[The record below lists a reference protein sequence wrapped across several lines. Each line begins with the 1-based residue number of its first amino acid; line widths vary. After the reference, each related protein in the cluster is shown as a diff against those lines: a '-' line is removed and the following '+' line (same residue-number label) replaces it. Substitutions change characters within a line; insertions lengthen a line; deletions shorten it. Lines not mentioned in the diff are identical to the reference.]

1 MWSFL
6 LLFWSRHLYLVS
18 LSQNLQDTCFR
29 FFLIQHIVNW
39 VLQIIG
45 HAVFE
50 KRAPALTDNLLLTLN
65 APFFVTAE
73 VLKIMGWKKEEF
85 VGINKEVNERI
96 ERFRESKKA
105 K

>member
-1 MWSFL
+1 M
-6 LLFWSRHLYLVS
+6 VS
-18 LSQNLQDTCFR
+18 LTQDLQDTCFR

-39 VLQIIG
+39 ILQIVG
-45 HAVFE
+45 HAIFE

-73 VLKIMGWKKEEF
+73 VLKMMGWKKDEF
-85 VGINKEVNERI
+85 VGIDKDIDERI
-96 ERFRESKKA
+96 KKFKESKKT

>member
-1 MWSFL
+1 M
-6 LLFWSRHLYLVS
+6 VS
-18 LSQNLQDTCFR
+18 LTQDLQDTCFR

-39 VLQIIG
+39 ILQIVG
-45 HAVFE
+45 HAIFE

-73 VLKIMGWKKEEF
+73 VLKMMGWKKDEF
-85 VGINKEVNERI
+85 VGIDKDVDERI
-96 ERFRESKKA
+96 KKFKESKKT